1 MRVVLLAASKINNEA
16 VNFPS
21 YNSLEVVVERTGYSF
36 DFSNVFGT
44 RTGVLDVNSWDIVDV
59 GQEAANFVDQ
69 GLTEGL
75 MASRN
80 NQQRVVDYHI
90 RWRHTNPVNN
100 DASGMRQPT
109 SMVPIVEEVT
119 QPSEPMSVSH
129 EDQAD
134 DAVQDMTP
142 PASVEEEY
150 VPPSVAAARFWNM
163 EE

>member
-1 MRVVLLAASKINNEA
+1 MLAASKINNEA

-44 RTGVLDVNSWDIVDV
+44 RAGVLDMNSWDIVDV

-75 MASRN
+75 MSSRN

-129 EDQAD
+129 EAD
-134 DAVQDMTP
+134 DAVADMTP